1 MITYISL
8 EYCTDGPTP
17 SNIDHLLAEAG
28 LRRHGTYYSM
38 EVAGEEGLGL
48 ALDRLHL
55 ALQGSGVRY
64 RLYMNIPE
72 PERYR
77 SENIPSGLLGTGG
90 NGPNTGS
97 EVDRSH
103 SGLLEDF
110 RKAEREEHKQTMAHI
125 VSFLRATGGST
136 LDEIKRACSMEGD
149 ELESVVDDMIEE
161 GKVIAH
167 FQGRFVLYRHSGPM
181 LRSLCR

>member
-1 MITYISL
+1 MTLCI
-8 EYCTDGPTP
+8 EYSTDGPTP
-17 SNIDHLLAEAG
+17 SNIDHLLAEVG

-38 EVAGEEGLGL
+38 EVAGEEGLGP

-64 RLYMNIPE
+64 RLHMDKPE

-77 SENIPSGLLGTGG
+77 SETIPSGLLGTGG

-110 RKAEREEHKQTMAHI
+110 RKAERVEHKQVMAHI
-125 VSFLRATGGST
+125 ASFLRTTGGST
-136 LDEIKRACSMEGD
+136 LDEIKRACPMDED

-161 GKVIAH
+161 GKVTAH
-167 FQGRFVLYRHSGPM
+167 FQGSCVLYRHSGPM